1 MNTKNVTVNSWRIW
15 IMIKLKRML
24 HMYYR
29 SIQNKDKNLHKVN
42 DNCHFTSACNLR
54 YEIARRIAIV
64 VHHK

>member
-1 MNTKNVTVNSWRIW
+1 
-15 IMIKLKRML
+15 MIKLKRML

-29 SIQNKDKNLHKVN
+29 SIQKKDKNLHKVN
-42 DNCHFTSACNLR
+42 DNCHCTSACNLR